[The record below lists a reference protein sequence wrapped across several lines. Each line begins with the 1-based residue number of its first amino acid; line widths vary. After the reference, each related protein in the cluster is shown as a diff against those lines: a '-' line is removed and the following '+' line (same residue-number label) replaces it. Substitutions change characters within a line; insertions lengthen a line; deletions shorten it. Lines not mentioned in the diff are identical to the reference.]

1 MATDQERALGFIV
14 EVFDTLGV
22 PYMVG
27 GSVASSMHGMPRMTQ
42 DVDIVAAM
50 EPKHVAPFVG
60 AVRHAF
66 YVDDAAIRD
75 AIARRECFN
84 AIHLDSVAKID
95 VFIRDASD
103 WARSQWERRMRS
115 RLTDAPDSPEV
126 NVASAEDIVLQKLQ
140 WYRLGGSTSD
150 RQWSDVLGVLRVRG
164 AELDRGYL
172 AEWAER
178 LGLSDLLRR
187 ALRESRME

>member
-1 MATDQERALGFIV
+1 MATDQERALAFIV
-14 EVFDTLGV
+14 GVFDTLGV

-60 AVRHAF
+60 AVRDAF
-66 YVDDAAIRD
+66 YVDDVAIRD

-164 AELDRGYL
+164 AELDQGYL